1 MGQNIRLQCV
11 KCCLDMDKSRVGY
24 GKRTCLVNNE
34 SELSGQ
40 EFESEEDSEQ
50 ADELMMEDNEDKNSE

>member
-1 MGQNIRLQCV
+1 
-11 KCCLDMDKSRVGY
+11 MDKSRVGY